1 MAGDVLLREVLA
13 DDLPLLFEFERD
25 PDANWMAAFTSDDP
39 NDRVAFM
46 AHWARVLADDT
57 ITKRAIICDGQ
68 VAGSIV
74 CYLRAGTPEVGYWLG
89 KSFWGQGVATR
100 ALALLLRQVTR
111 RPIYARVVK
120 DNAGSLRVLQKC
132 GFTIHGAD
140 RGYANARHAEVEE
153 YILRLDAA
161 PGEQDTE
168 RAPSAPAVS

>member
-1 MAGDVLLREVLA
+1 MAGDVLLRAVLT
-13 DDLPLLFEFERD
+13 DDLPVLFEFERD
-25 PDANWMAAFTSDDP
+25 AEANWMAAFTAEDPDD
-39 NDRVAFM
+39 RAAFM

-57 ITKRAIICDGQ
+57 VTKRAIICDGQ

-89 KSFWGQGVATR
+89 RPFWGRGVATR

-132 GFTIHGAD
+132 GFVIQGED
-140 RGYANARHAEVEE
+140 RGYANARRAEVEE
-153 YILRLDAA
+153 YILRLGAA
-161 PGEQDTE
+161 PGEPRDA
-168 RAPSAPAVS
+168 RA